1 MRKLKQEEDRTC
13 IQVDTNSLQIHCF

>member
-13 IQVDTNSLQIHCF
+13 IQVDTNSPQIHCF